1 MNSPVEHAAP
11 SDAGRPERAGA
22 PYAPP
27 ATVPSGYHEGLILA
41 ITVLL
46 AFTLAFL
53 RYWTFDAPGDW
64 TWLSVTSLSALVLS
78 VLLQLVALFRALRVQ
93 DEQTAVY
100 GVTVRWFAV
109 AVILLVLGVFLAAF
123 EVDLG

>member
-11 SDAGRPERAGA
+11 SGA

-27 ATVPSGYHEGLILA
+27 ASVPSGYHEGLILA

-53 RYWTFDAPGDW
+53 RYWAFDAPGEW
-64 TWLSVTSLSALVLS
+64 TWLSITSLTALVVS
-78 VLLQLVALFRALRVQ
+78 VLLQIVALFRALRVQ

-100 GVTVRWFAV
+100 SVTVRWFAA
-109 AVILLVLGVFLAAF
+109 AVTLLVLGVFLAAF
-123 EVDLG
+123 EVDVG